1 MEATRPIQLKTLPI
15 LFRWYQKLFRV
26 RQTEPMS
33 NDDSIPADKA
43 IVVTK
48 NAHSD
53 SVLAQ
58 LIRDEDFIIRL
69 IKEDILI
76 SAFLK
81 KIGVNKSEH
90 FLTKDLELHLVI
102 YDLLLL
108 DRSANKEKAIDRYNQ
123 LIEDNIKMLLEFP
136 TLSVYAMAASCYLE
150 IRKVRQWQSL
160 NSKK

>member
-1 MEATRPIQLKTLPI
+1 LT
-15 LFRWYQKLFRV
+15 
-26 RQTEPMS
+26 
-33 NDDSIPADKA
+33 
-43 IVVTK
+43 
-48 NAHSD
+48 
-53 SVLAQ
+53 
-58 LIRDEDFIIRL
+58 
-69 IKEDILI
+69 

-108 DRSANKEKAIDRYNQ
+108 DRSANKEKTIDRYNQ

>member
-1 MEATRPIQLKTLPI
+1 MEATRHIQFKTLPI

-33 NDDSIPADKA
+33 NDESMPTDKA

-48 NAHSD
+48 NALSD

-58 LIRDEDFIIRL
+58 LIRDEDLIIRL

-76 SAFLK
+76 SAFFK
-81 KIGVNKSEH
+81 KIGVTKSEH

-108 DRSANKEKAIDRYNQ
+108 DRSANKQKTIDRYEQ

-136 TLSVYAMAASCYLE
+136 NLSIYEMAANCYFE
-150 IRKVRQWQSL
+150 IKKVRQWRS
-160 NSKK
+160 SD